1 MFLKML
7 ENCFQRFPPPLPEK
21 NTTQV
26 LKTCDPI
33 TYIETGTS
41 TPVPERLF
49 LIKLQVSP
57 ATLLKKRLWDRCFHV
72 NFAKFLRT
80 AFFIEHLWWPP
91 LVLKFSHYTFLHK
104 AVINPPPFLKR
115 LRWTTA
121 LQQYTFL
128 ISN

>member
-1 MFLKML
+1 ML
-7 ENCFQRFPPPLPEK
+7 ENCFQRFPLPLPEK

-49 LIKLQVSP
+49 FNKVAGLTCNFIKKEALGQVFSCEFCEIF
-57 ATLLKKRLWDRCFHV
+57 KNSF
-72 NFAKFLRT
+72 FYRT
-80 AFFIEHLWWPP
+80 P
-91 LVLKFSHYTFLHK
+91 LVAASGFKVFPLHFP
-104 AVINPPPFLKR
+104 AQSRNQPPPPPPLKR